1 MERQRI
7 FEHDKPPRVTV
18 LLDEAV
24 LRRRVGSREVMH
36 RQLTHLTTVRATV
49 QVVPAD
55 AATYLVCDGMFEL
68 AEYDGRDVAYLD
80 APDKGF
86 VVDRAGILSRLKE
99 RWEVLRAEALP
110 SRQSRDLILEVA
122 EAWRT

>member
-1 MERQRI
+1 
-7 FEHDKPPRVTV
+7 
-18 LLDEAV
+18 
-24 LRRRVGSREVMH
+24 MH

-49 QVVPAD
+49 QILPVE
-55 AATYLVCDGMFEL
+55 AATALGLDGPFDL

-80 APDKGF
+80 TPGKGF
-86 VVDRAGILSRLKE
+86 VVDSVGILSQLKE

-122 EAWRT
+122 ESWLA